1 MKRRPLAERGAAA
14 IQATGGHSPVDKEK
28 RLKKLRKVVKAI
40 EQIKEKVAAGQ
51 EINEDQQNK
60 LKAEAETLAEIEE
73 LEKDP

>member
-1 MKRRPLAERGAAA
+1 MAAEEPAA
-14 IQATGGHSPVDKEK
+14 PVDKEK